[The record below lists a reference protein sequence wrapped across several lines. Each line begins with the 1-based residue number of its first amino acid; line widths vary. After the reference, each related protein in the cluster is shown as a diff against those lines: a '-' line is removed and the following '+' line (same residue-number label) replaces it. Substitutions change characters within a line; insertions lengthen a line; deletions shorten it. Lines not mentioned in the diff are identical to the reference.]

1 MTYLLY
7 SAFQLGSMP
16 PLILI
21 GSQLSFFLLDGLYND
36 QIQDYMQKISVLTQY
51 IGNLT
56 KFDKIRLKIEADQV
70 CLERNFS
77 KILSRY

>member
-1 MTYLLY
+1 MVC
-7 SAFQLGSMP
+7 
-16 PLILI
+16 
-21 GSQLSFFLLDGLYND
+21 LYND

-77 KILSRY
+77 KILLRYWKFGFSSEYKSVQLEKSWKDNPFT

>member
-1 MTYLLY
+1 MVC
-7 SAFQLGSMP
+7 
-16 PLILI
+16 
-21 GSQLSFFLLDGLYND
+21 LYND

-77 KILSRY
+77 KILLRYWKFGFSSEYKSFQLEKSWKDNPFT